1 MDYKIL
7 LAFSIGMIILA
18 VSPGPGVLASVS
30 TALSKGFKSS
40 LLFISGLV
48 IGDIFFF
55 ILAII
60 GMSAISKIMGQLFF
74 IIKIIG
80 GLYLV
85 YTGLNLIKHRKNEI
99 ILKSGKNS
107 KYKTLLSALLVT
119 LGNPKPILFYASIV
133 PTIID
138 ITQINLY
145 EIMAIIF
152 IISAISFI
160 VIGSYCYL
168 AIMSKS
174 LLLKKKI
181 QNKVNLASGMIM
193 VSAGSYIILKKG

>member
-1 MDYKIL
+1 
-7 LAFSIGMIILA
+7 MIILA
-18 VSPGPGVLASVS
+18 VSPGPGVIASVS

-80 GLYLV
+80 GLYLI
-85 YTGLNLIKHRKNEI
+85 YIGFEIIKHRKDRIIFKNE
-99 ILKSGKNS
+99 KNP
-107 KYKTLLSALLVT
+107 KYKTLLSALLIT
-119 LGNPKPILFYASIV
+119 LGNPKPILFYASVV

-138 ITQINLY
+138 IARINLY

-152 IISAISFI
+152 IISAVSFI
-160 VIGSYCYL
+160 VVGSYCYL

-174 LLLKKKI
+174 LLLKKKF
-181 QNKVNLASGMIM
+181 QNKINLASGMIM
-193 VSAGSYIILKKG
+193 ASAGGYIILKKG